1 LIGKEIIEKLK
12 SIGFKEYEA
21 KVLLVLLKGIPMSAS
36 DIAKEAK
43 LIRNSIY
50 DTLKSFAEKGYC
62 NEIETNTVLKYQVI
76 DPRIIADKVEKEY
89 NETAKK
95 RISTLRDTFE
105 NINELYTQKK
115 VDEDEQES
123 IELIRGFNRHRSV
136 KYLEFFNKARFEI
149 LAMSRLRGLVTD
161 EINEFTQ
168 NFVSKGGKIKSI
180 YMAGLDFKV
189 MKGGKPGP
197 ADSDD
202 LIRVCRL
209 FESFGEEVKLTII
222 DIPNL
227 IIADR
232 ERVFLNI
239 SGKKNRKDQTDLI
252 IHNEKYANNMVDL
265 FNQYWVNS
273 FSIGEYEHGNK

>member
-1 LIGKEIIEKLK
+1 MK

-21 KVLLVLLKGIPMSAS
+21 KVLLVLLKGVPMSAS
-36 DIAKEAK
+36 EIAKEAN
-43 LIRNSIY
+43 LLRNSIY

-89 NETAKK
+89 NESAKK

-105 NINELYTQKK
+105 NINEIYTHKK
-115 VDEDEQES
+115 VDEDEHES

-136 KYLEFFNKARFEI
+136 KYLEFFNKAKFEI

-161 EINEFTQ
+161 EINEFTRE
-168 NFVSKGGKIKSI
+168 FVSKGGKIKSI

-189 MKGGKPGP
+189 VKNGKPSP
-197 ADSDD
+197 AESDD
-202 LIRVCRL
+202 LIRVCRM
-209 FESFGEEVKLTII
+209 FESFGEEVKLTYI

-227 IIADR
+227 IIADK

-239 SGKKNRKDQTDLI
+239 AGKKNRKDQTDLI

-273 FSIGEYEHGNK
+273 FSIGEYDRGNK